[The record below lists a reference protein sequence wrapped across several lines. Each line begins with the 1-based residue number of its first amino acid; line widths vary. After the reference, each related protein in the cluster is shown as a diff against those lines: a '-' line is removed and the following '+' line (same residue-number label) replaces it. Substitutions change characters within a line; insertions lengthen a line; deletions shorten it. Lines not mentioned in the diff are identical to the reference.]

1 MHRVL
6 TNDAT
11 ASGVSRPTRSER
23 ASWLT
28 YEPVDEDEEEGEED
42 EARVPHPDAPVDGGD
57 AEEEEDDGLRAVGQ
71 HLHGVLDGRH
81 WRLVHVG
88 LDVALAG
95 DAREHDAERRKQIN
109 KQTNTRSCFHTVVM
123 LFGYWSTWKTIQNS
137 TKKHISHKLM
147 CSYCYDIVMAEH
159 NPKLNKQTHK

>member
-11 ASGVSRPTRSER
+11 ARGISRPTRSER

-95 DAREHDAERRKQIN
+95 DAREHDAERHKQIN
-109 KQTNTRSCFHTVVM
+109 KQTQGHVFILLLCCLGIGVHGKRSKTQQKNTYHT
-123 LFGYWSTWKTIQNS
+123 S
-137 TKKHISHKLM
+137 
-147 CSYCYDIVMAEH
+147 
-159 NPKLNKQTHK
+159 